1 MKRPTGEEILRPMKN
16 AEPLRLSPH
25 EPPPF
30 GSLLRQWRDVRKR
43 SQLDLALEA
52 NVSQRHLSFLESG
65 RAQPSREM
73 VLQLAEV
80 LGVPLRER
88 NLLMSAA
95 GFAPIFQQRALQ
107 NDEMKAVRE
116 ALELMLQHHE
126 PYPALVVNRQW
137 DMVMSNGPAQ
147 RFTAMLGEPDA
158 LWRLVDP
165 SGGRNV
171 MRMTFHPQGMQP
183 LLRNWAQV
191 APLLLS
197 RLQREVAADPTHL
210 ALRQLLA
217 DVCQFPGVPE
227 TWHHQGWVLPM
238 PPPIFPLEYDLG
250 EHTLKVFSMVS
261 TFGTALDITAEELR
275 VETFFPADD
284 FSRDFFRMLSP

>member
-1 MKRPTGEEILRPMKN
+1 MTTAESSRLRPD
-16 AEPLRLSPH
+16 

-30 GSLLRQWRDVRKR
+30 GKLLRQWRDLRKR

-52 NVSQRHLSFLESG
+52 SVSQRHLSFLESG

-80 LGVPLRER
+80 LAVPLRER

-95 GFAPIFQQRALQ
+95 GFAPVFQQRALQ
-107 NDEMKAVRE
+107 NDEMRAVRE
-116 ALELMLQHHE
+116 ALDLMLQHHE

-147 RFTAMLGEPDA
+147 RFTAMLGDPDE
-158 LWRLVDP
+158 LWGLVDP
-165 SGGRNV
+165 SGGCNV
-171 MRMTFHPQGMQP
+171 MRMSFHPQGMQP
-183 LLRNWAQV
+183 RLRNWAQV

-197 RLQREVAADPTHL
+197 RLQREVAADPTNL

-217 DVCQFPGVPE
+217 DVCRFPGVPDA
-227 TWHHQGWVLPM
+227 WRHQNWVLPM

-250 EHTLKVFSMVS
+250 EHTLRIFSMVS

-284 FSRDFFRMLSP
+284 FSRDFFYRLSS